1 MSGKINTL
9 NGAWGAVGAGLG
21 MTSNIATSY
30 IDRQTAKQN
39 AELQYKYGEMA
50 ADNAQNRALAMY
62 DYQFNKNTPKEQRR
76 MLEEA
81 GLSASLMYG
90 GGGVS
95 GAGSMA
101 SAEGAQGTGANV
113 QQTNAKGLDPLVLL
127 QGQALSTQIEK
138 TKQEIKNMEI
148 QGEKQKEETRSIKWE
163 TDFKESM
170 KETLKRT
177 MGAEADSKELF
188 YVKEL
193 WQAQGVEDE
202 DFVYK
207 AEDGRT
213 IKINANSPMAKK
225 AVADLSEQAA
235 RTILAEAQA
244 GKEVNQAALLVSEK
258 MLKDQE
264 VKHYVDELVIKW
276 RLLKVQEMNAST
288 NAFNAET
295 NRMHEFNWTDIET
308 QKLDAIIDS
317 GKLEKL
323 KLTIEGIKAMLS
335 AISAAGQIAALL

>member
-1 MSGKINTL
+1 MSIA
-9 NGAWGAVGAGLG
+9 NGAWGAIGAGLG
-21 MTSNIATSY
+21 MASNIATSY
-30 IDRQTAKQN
+30 IDRKTAKQN
-39 AELQYKYGEMA
+39 AALQYEYGEMA

-138 TKQEIKNMEI
+138 TKQEIENMKI

-163 TDFKESM
+163 TDFKEMM
-170 KETLKRT
+170 KDTLKRSMNT
-177 MGAEADSKELF
+177 DADSKELY

-193 WQAQGVEDE
+193 WQAQGVENE

-207 AEDGRT
+207 TDEGRVV
-213 IKINANSPMAKK
+213 KINANSPMVKK
-225 AVADLSEQAA
+225 AMGDLSEQTA

-244 GKEVNQAALLVSEK
+244 GKEVNAAALLIAER
-258 MLKDQE
+258 MLKEQE
-264 VKHYVDELVIKW
+264 VKYYVDEIAIKW
-276 RLLKVQEMNAST
+276 RMLKVQEQNAST
-288 NAFNAET
+288 NAYNAET
-295 NRMHEFNWTDIET
+295 NRLHEFNWSEIET
-308 QKLDAIIDS
+308 KKLESILDKD
-317 GKLEKL
+317 KLEKL
-323 KLTIEGIKAMLS
+323 KLTIEGFKAILS

>member
-1 MSGKINTL
+1 MSMA
-9 NGAWGAVGAGLG
+9 NGAWGIIGTGLG
-21 MTSNIATSY
+21 MASNVATSY
-30 IDRQTAKQN
+30 IDRETAKQN
-39 AELQYKYGEMA
+39 AEMQYKYGEMA
-50 ADNAQNRALAMY
+50 ADNAQARALAMY

-177 MGAEADSKELF
+177 MGAEANSKELV

-193 WQAQGVEDE
+193 WQAQGVENE
-202 DFVYK
+202 DFVYE

-213 IKINANSPMAKK
+213 IKINANSPMVKK

-244 GKEVNQAALLVSEK
+244 GREVNQAALLVSEK

-295 NRMHEFNWTDIET
+295 NRMHELNWNDIET
-308 QKLDAIIDS
+308 QKLETIIDDS
-317 GKLEKL
+317 KLEKL
-323 KLTIEGIKAMLS
+323 KLTIEGIKAILS

>member
-1 MSGKINTL
+1 MA
-9 NGAWGAVGAGLG
+9 NGAWGIIGTGLG
-21 MTSNIATSY
+21 MASNVATSY
-30 IDRQTAKQN
+30 IDRETAKQN
-39 AELQYKYGEMA
+39 AEMQYKYGEMA
-50 ADNAQNRALAMY
+50 ADNAQARALAMY

-177 MGAEADSKELF
+177 MGAEANSKELF

-193 WQAQGVEDE
+193 WQAQGVENE
-202 DFVYK
+202 DFVYE

-213 IKINANSPMAKK
+213 IKINANSPMVKK

-244 GKEVNQAALLVSEK
+244 GREVNQAALLVSEK

-295 NRMHEFNWTDIET
+295 NRMHEFNWNDIET
-308 QKLDAIIDS
+308 QKLETIIDDS
-317 GKLEKL
+317 KLEKL
-323 KLTIEGIKAMLS
+323 KLTIEGIKAILS

>member
-1 MSGKINTL
+1 MRAKLSQG
-9 NGAWGAVGAGLG
+9 GWGAIGSGLG
-21 MTSNIATSY
+21 MVSNLATSY

-39 AELQYKYGEMA
+39 AALQYKYGEMA
-50 ADNAQNRALAMY
+50 ADNAQERALAMY
-62 DYQFNKNTPKEQRR
+62 DHQFNKNTPKEQRK

-138 TKQEIKNMEI
+138 TKQEIENMQI

-163 TDFKESM
+163 TDFKEAM
-170 KETLKRT
+170 KDTLKRT
-177 MGAEADSKELF
+177 MGAEANSKELF
-188 YVKEL
+188 YAKEL
-193 WQAQGVEDE
+193 WQAQGVENE
-202 DFVYK
+202 DFVYTTD
-207 AEDGRT
+207 EGRT
-213 IKINANSPMAKK
+213 VKINANSPMVRKTMG
-225 AVADLSEQAA
+225 DLSEQTA

-244 GKEVNQAALLVSEK
+244 GKEVNAAALLISEK

-264 VKHYVDELVIKW
+264 VKHYVDEIAIKW
-276 RLLKVQEMNAST
+276 RLVQIQERNAST
-288 NAFNAET
+288 NQYNAET
-295 NRMHEFNWTDIET
+295 GRMHEFNWTEIET
-308 QKLDAIIDS
+308 KKLESILDNS
-317 GKLEKL
+317 KLEKL
-323 KLTIEGIKAMLS
+323 KLTIEGFKAILS
-335 AISAAGQIAALL
+335 ALSAAGQLAALL

>member
-1 MSGKINTL
+1 MNTA
-9 NGAWGAVGAGLG
+9 NGAWGAIGAGLG
-21 MTSNIATSY
+21 MASNIATSY

-50 ADNAQNRALAMY
+50 AENAQNRALAMY

-138 TKQEIKNMEI
+138 TKQEIENMRI

-170 KETLKRT
+170 KETLKRSMNT
-177 MGAEADSKELF
+177 DADSKELF

-193 WQAQGVEDE
+193 WQAQGVENE

-207 AEDGRT
+207 TDEGR
-213 IKINANSPMAKK
+213 IVKINANSPMVKK
-225 AVADLSEQAA
+225 AVGDLSEQTA

-244 GKEVNQAALLVSEK
+244 GKEVNAAALLVAER
-258 MLKDQE
+258 MLKEQE
-264 VKHYVDELVIKW
+264 VKHYVDEIAIKW
-276 RLLKVQEMNAST
+276 RMLRVQEQNAST

-295 NRMHEFNWTDIET
+295 NRMHEFNWNDIET

-317 GKLEKL
+317 SKLEKL
-323 KLTIEGIKAMLS
+323 KLTIEGIKAILS

>member
-1 MSGKINTL
+1 MSMA
-9 NGAWGAVGAGLG
+9 NGAWGIIGTGLG
-21 MTSNIATSY
+21 MASNVATSY
-30 IDRQTAKQN
+30 IDRETAKQN
-39 AELQYKYGEMA
+39 AEMQYKYGEMA
-50 ADNAQNRALAMY
+50 ADNAQARALAMY

-177 MGAEADSKELF
+177 MGAEANSKELF

-193 WQAQGVEDE
+193 WQAQGVENE
-202 DFVYK
+202 DFVYE

-213 IKINANSPMAKK
+213 IKINANSPMVKK

-244 GKEVNQAALLVSEK
+244 GREVNQAALLVSEK

-295 NRMHEFNWTDIET
+295 NRMHEFNWNDIET
-308 QKLDAIIDS
+308 QKLETIIDDS
-317 GKLEKL
+317 KLEKL
-323 KLTIEGIKAMLS
+323 KLTIEGIKAILS

>member
-244 GKEVNQAALLVSEK
+244 GKEVNQAALLISEK

-323 KLTIEGIKAMLS
+323 KLTIEGIKAILS

>member
-323 KLTIEGIKAMLS
+323 KLTIEGIKAILS